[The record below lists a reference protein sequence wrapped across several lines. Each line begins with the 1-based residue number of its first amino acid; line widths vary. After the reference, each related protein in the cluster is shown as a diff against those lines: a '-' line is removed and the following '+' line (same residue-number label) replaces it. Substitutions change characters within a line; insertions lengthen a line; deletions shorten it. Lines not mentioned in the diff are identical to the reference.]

1 MSKQIRSND
10 AVGFSLSFLDVLSCG
25 LGAAILLL
33 LVVKHGTTDM
43 PVDTEAFVLSQT
55 ARVQNELDE
64 LLQSKSH
71 LDEQLSDTEQGVQ
84 QAVEAKAALA
94 QSQDETISELRNQ
107 LAALTAAQA
116 ELQLASDELKEL
128 QAVPTEEPEPQTGS
142 TGHLGGLAVAQSRVV
157 ILLDRSA
164 SMLDQSLV
172 EIVRLRIAD
181 TQTRLAA
188 EKWST
193 ARKTAEWVY
202 RQIRDQGQFQ
212 FFSFSD
218 TVADISN
225 NILDTTQSI
234 DWLEKGTT
242 GVTLSDIRNTLANLH
257 AEGPTNLE
265 LAFEAIANIRPRPNQ
280 VVLIT
285 DGLPTVPESVGL
297 GRIRGCPTP
306 RGSSTPILSP
316 RCRKGIFDRAV
327 STFHRSFRSTEMNV
341 VLLPLD
347 GDAQA
352 MFAYWSFAANT
363 GGRVLVPAIGWPW

>member
-1 MSKQIRSND
+1 M
-10 AVGFSLSFLDVLSCG
+10 
-25 LGAAILLL
+25 LL

-43 PVDTEAFVLSQT
+43 PVDTEAYVLSQT
-55 ARVQNELDE
+55 ARVQDELDE
-64 LLQSKSH
+64 LLERKSH
-71 LDEQLSDTEQGVQ
+71 LGGQLNDAVRGIQ
-84 QAVEAKAALA
+84 QAVASKAALA
-94 QSQDETISELRNQ
+94 RSQDETITELTNQ

-116 ELQLASDELKEL
+116 ELQKANDELKEL

-164 SMLDQSLV
+164 SMLDRSLV
-172 EIVRLRIAD
+172 EIVRLRVAD
-181 TQTRLAA
+181 PQTRLAA

-193 ARKTAEWVY
+193 ARKAAEWIYSQV
-202 RQIRDQGQFQ
+202 RDQGQFQ

-218 TVADISN
+218 SVVDISN
-225 NILDTTQSI
+225 NTLDATQTI
-234 DWLEKGTT
+234 NWLEKGTT
-242 GVTLSDIRNTLANLH
+242 GIKLSDVRNTLANLH

-280 VVLIT
+280 VILIT

-297 GRIRGCPTP
+297 GRIRGCPSP

-341 VLLPLD
+341 ILLPLD

-352 MFAYWSFAANT
+352 MFSYWNLAANT
-363 GGRVLVPAIGWPW
+363 GGRVLVPAAGWPW